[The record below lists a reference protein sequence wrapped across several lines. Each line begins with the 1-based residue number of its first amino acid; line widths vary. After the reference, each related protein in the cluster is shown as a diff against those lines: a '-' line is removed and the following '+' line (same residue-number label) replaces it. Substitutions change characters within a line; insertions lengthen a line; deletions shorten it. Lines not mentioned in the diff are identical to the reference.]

1 MSPLSL
7 FSDSSRVIATQFEL
21 DFTVGEES
29 DDERAD
35 AFRALL
41 TARIV
46 ELLDGDTER
55 LMHILYRVDVPE
67 SVVARVFRDH
77 PLAEIAPTL
86 ADLIIERQMEKAR
99 TRAAYRERRDTLLD

>member
-1 MSPLSL
+1 MSSTSL
-7 FSDSSRVIATQFEL
+7 FSDSSRVIATQFDL
-21 DFTVGEES
+21 DFAMSEGSEE
-29 DDERAD
+29 ERSD

-46 ELLDGDTER
+46 ELLSGNTER

-67 SVVARVFRDH
+67 ATVARVFRDH

-86 ADLIIERQMEKAR
+86 ADMIIERLMEKAR
-99 TRAAYRERRDTLLD
+99 TRAAYRAQRDNLLE